1 MRDVVFQFL
10 FFGFFI
16 GMAGLETFRRTK
28 NAKRLAL
35 VWLEEN
41 SLSPL
46 AEHEIKANAFVW
58 PVRVTLRARDATGQ
72 EKDVVLRVGGLSG
85 GTFPGTIKC
94 ESSKLVGEDAG

>member
-1 MRDVVFQFL
+1 MRNLVFQFL

-28 NAKRLAL
+28 KAKRLA
-35 VWLEEN
+35 VKWLGEN
-41 SLSPL
+41 DLSPL
-46 AEHEIKANAFVW
+46 AEHEIKANALVW

-72 EKDVVLRVGGLSG
+72 EKVVVLRVGSFFG

-94 ESSKLVGEDAG
+94 ESSKPAGQHDG